1 MSYLQFYNS
10 PYFNYNNG
18 IFFHLRKEENEKEF
32 FNSLK
37 KYMKRVKR
45 KKEKMRKKRK
55 FKPDDIRKKI
65 KSRFHKT
72 IKNIINE
79 NLKKAGSK
87 ELFDFLPQSFI
98 CNITKEKNKGVMNM
112 TYKQIL
118 ETDFTKEITKLNNH
132 QKKIDLKKFENNL
145 KVLNYLKNNPTISIN
160 SGFEIFSKMTYA
172 DILREYFV
180 SSEFD
185 ESIIKLK
192 LEEDN
197 DDYINEYIL
206 KAKTYV
212 DFFCC
217 DNSEDIIV
225 NKEEF

>member
-1 MSYLQFYNS
+1 MNCLQFYKNS
-10 PYFNYNNG
+10 YINNNNE
-18 IFFHLRKEENEKEF
+18 ILFLFRKEENENDF

-37 KYMKRVKR
+37 KYMKKEKR
-45 KKEKMRKKRK
+45 KREKMRKKRK
-55 FKPDDIRKKI
+55 FKSDDIRKKI

-87 ELFDFLPQSFI
+87 ELFDFLPQSFVS
-98 CNITKEKNKGVMNM
+98 NISKGKNKEVMNL

-145 KVLNYLKNNPTISIN
+145 KVLNYLKNNPSISIN
-160 SGFEIFSKMTYA
+160 SGFEFFSKMTYA
-172 DILREYFV
+172 EILREYFA
-180 SSEFD
+180 SKEFE

-192 LEEDN
+192 LEEEN
-197 DDYINEYIL
+197 EDYINEYIL

-217 DNSEDIIV
+217 NNSEDLIR
-225 NKEEF
+225 KEN

>member
-1 MSYLQFYNS
+1 MNCLQFYKNS
-10 PYFNYNNG
+10 YINNNNE
-18 IFFHLRKEENEKEF
+18 ILFLFRKEENEKDF

-37 KYMKRVKR
+37 IYMNKEKR
-45 KKEKMRKKRK
+45 KREKMRKKRK
-55 FKPDDIRKKI
+55 FKSDDIRKKI

-87 ELFDFLPQSFI
+87 ELFDFLPQSFVS
-98 CNITKEKNKGVMNM
+98 NISKGKNKEVMNL

-118 ETDFTKEITKLNNH
+118 ETDFTKEIGNLNNH
-132 QKKIDLKKFENNL
+132 QKIIDLKKFENNL
-145 KVLNYLKNNPTISIN
+145 KVLNYLKNNPSISIN
-160 SGFEIFSKMTYA
+160 SGFEFFSKMTYA
-172 DILREYFV
+172 EILREYFA
-180 SSEFD
+180 SKEFE

-197 DDYINEYIL
+197 EDYINEYIL

-217 DNSEDIIV
+217 GNSEDLIR
-225 NKEEF
+225 KEN

>member
-1 MSYLQFYNS
+1 MNCLQFYKNS
-10 PYFNYNNG
+10 YINNNNE
-18 IFFHLRKEENEKEF
+18 ILFLFRKEENENDF

-37 KYMKRVKR
+37 IYMNKEKR
-45 KKEKMRKKRK
+45 KRDKMRKKRK
-55 FKPDDIRKKI
+55 FKSDDIRKKI

-87 ELFDFLPQSFI
+87 ELFDFLPQSFVS
-98 CNITKEKNKGVMNM
+98 NISKGKNKEVMNL

-118 ETDFTKEITKLNNH
+118 ETDFTKEIGNLNNH
-132 QKKIDLKKFENNL
+132 QKIIDLKKFENNL
-145 KVLNYLKNNPTISIN
+145 KVLNYLKNNPSISIN
-160 SGFEIFSKMTYA
+160 SGFEFFSKMTYA
-172 DILREYFV
+172 EILREYFA
-180 SSEFD
+180 SKEFE

-192 LEEDN
+192 LEEEN
-197 DDYINEYIL
+197 EDYINEYIL

-217 DNSEDIIV
+217 NNSEDLIR
-225 NKEEF
+225 KEK

>member
-1 MSYLQFYNS
+1 MSYHQFDNS
-10 PYFNYNNG
+10 SCLNYNNG
-18 IFFHLRKEENEKEF
+18 ILFHIRKDENEKEF

-37 KYMKRVKR
+37 RYMKRIKR

-87 ELFDFLPQSFI
+87 ELFDFLPQSFV
-98 CNITKEKNKGVMNM
+98 CNISKGKNKEVMNM

-118 ETDFTKEITKLNNH
+118 ETDFTKENGKLNNH
-132 QKKIDLKKFENNL
+132 QKKIDLRKFENNL

-172 DILREYFV
+172 EILREYFV
-180 SSEFD
+180 SNEFD

-192 LEEDN
+192 LEENN

-206 KAKTYV
+206 RAKTYV

-217 DNSEDIIV
+217 DNSDDTIV
-225 NKEEF
+225 NIKEF

>member
-10 PYFNYNNG
+10 PYFNNNNG
-18 IFFHLRKEENEKEF
+18 ILFHLRKEENEKEF

-37 KYMKRVKR
+37 RYMKRIKR

-55 FKPDDIRKKI
+55 FKSDDIRKKI

-118 ETDFTKEITKLNNH
+118 ETDFTKEIGNLNNH
-132 QKKIDLKKFENNL
+132 QKIIDLKKFENNL

-172 DILREYFV
+172 EILREYFA
-180 SSEFD
+180 SKEFE

-192 LEEDN
+192 LEEEN
-197 DDYINEYIL
+197 EDYINEYIL

-217 DNSEDIIV
+217 NNSEDLIR
-225 NKEEF
+225 KEK

>member
-1 MSYLQFYNS
+1 MNCLQFYKNS
-10 PYFNYNNG
+10 YINNNNE
-18 IFFHLRKEENEKEF
+18 ILFLFRKEENENDF

-37 KYMKRVKR
+37 KYMKKEKR
-45 KKEKMRKKRK
+45 KREKMRKKRK
-55 FKPDDIRKKI
+55 FKSDDIRKKI

-217 DNSEDIIV
+217 NNSEDLIR
-225 NKEEF
+225 KEK

>member
-1 MSYLQFYNS
+1 MNCLQFYKNS
-10 PYFNYNNG
+10 YINNNNE
-18 IFFHLRKEENEKEF
+18 ILFLFRKEENENDF

-37 KYMKRVKR
+37 KYMKKEKR
-45 KKEKMRKKRK
+45 KREKMRKKRK
-55 FKPDDIRKKI
+55 FKSDDIRKKI

-118 ETDFTKEITKLNNH
+118 ETDFTKEIGNLNNH
-132 QKKIDLKKFENNL
+132 QKIIDLKKFENNL
-145 KVLNYLKNNPTISIN
+145 KVLNYLKNNPSISIN
-160 SGFEIFSKMTYA
+160 SGFEFFSKMTYA
-172 DILREYFV
+172 EILREYFA
-180 SSEFD
+180 SKEFE

-192 LEEDN
+192 LEEEN
-197 DDYINEYIL
+197 EDYINEYIL

-217 DNSEDIIV
+217 NNSEDLIR
-225 NKEEF
+225 KEK

>member
-10 PYFNYNNG
+10 PYFNNNNG
-18 IFFHLRKEENEKEF
+18 ILFHLRKEENEKEF

-217 DNSEDIIV
+217 NNSEDLIR
-225 NKEEF
+225 KEK

>member
-10 PYFNYNNG
+10 PYFNNNNG
-18 IFFHLRKEENEKEF
+18 ILFHLRKEENEKEF

-212 DFFCC
+212 DFFCG
-217 DNSEDIIV
+217 DNSEDIV
-225 NKEEF
+225 